1 MRDKDGTGLGGM
13 IRLHDI
19 AAAYGDGLIPELYDL
34 LTRPA
39 PPVEIAGNVVAL
51 PLRHAEPLNPSLK
64 NRENLRDKDEAAGST
79 N

>member
-1 MRDKDGTGLGGM
+1 M
-13 IRLHDI
+13 RLHDV

-39 PPVEIAGNVVAL
+39 PPVEIGGNVVAL
-51 PLRHAEPLNPSLK
+51 PLRHEKPLK
-64 NRENLRDKDEAAGST
+64 DQENLPCVGETAGSK